1 MERLGKTK
9 ECEVK
14 MREETSLNGE
24 SKKATRSWYPF
35 GNKKLVSISQLWKT
49 SAKANPKAYTLCTPM
64 EMSWSLKHSV
74 DVCLVIDHS
83 KF

>member
-35 GNKKLVSISQLWKT
+35 GDF
-49 SAKANPKAYTLCTPM
+49 AKQVLKQTPKAYTLCTPM

-74 DVCLVIDHS
+74 DVCAVIDHS
-83 KF
+83 KFWKMFPQCV